1 MEVLVSDRSR
11 MIPAPLFR
19 AWWIRLIERND
30 QHRRDTLFRIG
41 LHQQPVRATRALVDV
56 DDGPQAVA
64 PAGAYPLSGMLNP
77 DFDWAHG
84 EVDLAVKTGAWI
96 DPENLIAEL
105 ATVTGIKAHGDTVIE
120 PMVERLQRGE

>member
-11 MIPAPLFR
+11 MIPAHLFR
-19 AWWIRLIERND
+19 AWWIRLIELND
-30 QHRRDTLFRIG
+30 QHRQDALFRIG

-56 DDGPQAVA
+56 DDGLQGVP

-77 DFDWAHG
+77 DFDWSNG

-96 DPENLIAEL
+96 DPENLIVEL
-105 ATVTGIKAHGDTVIE
+105 VTATGIKEHDDNVIE
-120 PMVERLQRGE
+120 PMVEHRPRGD